1 LIDKYRKVIGVYKLS
16 INRKSRSILEEIS
29 SYVPQK
35 SKEDL
40 IEARAQHIIVSAI
53 NLLESIDESFSPEE
67 AEALKKRFVS
77 SIRGSDPNR
86 FTRMVK
92 RIKTGCYGDEDVDG
106 N

>member
-1 LIDKYRKVIGVYKLS
+1 MTI
-16 INRKSRSILEEIS
+16 SRRSKSILEEIS

-35 SKEDL
+35 SKEEL

-53 NLLESIDESFSPEE
+53 NLLESIDESFTPEQ
-67 AEALKKRFVS
+67 AEMLKKRFVS

-92 RIKTGCYGDEDVDG
+92 RIKNGEGEEEDDSYVG
-106 N
+106 

>member
-1 LIDKYRKVIGVYKLS
+1 LS
-16 INRKSRSILEEIS
+16 INRRSRSILEEIS
-29 SYVPQK
+29 TYVPQK
-35 SKEDL
+35 SREDL

-53 NLLESIDESFSPEE
+53 NLLESIDESFTVEE

-92 RIKTGCYGDEDVDG
+92 RLRGGCEEDEGLNG

>member
-1 LIDKYRKVIGVYKLS
+1 MP
-16 INRKSRSILEEIS
+16 INRRSRSILEEIS
-29 SYVPQK
+29 SYVPQR

-53 NLLESIDESFSPEE
+53 NLLESIDETFSPEE

-86 FTRMVK
+86 FTRMVN
-92 RIKTGCYGDEDVDG
+92 RIKGGPDGDEDLNG

>member
-1 LIDKYRKVIGVYKLS
+1 MP
-16 INRKSRSILEEIS
+16 INRRSRSILEEIS
-29 SYVPQK
+29 SYVPQR

-53 NLLESIDESFSPEE
+53 NLLESIDETFSPDE

-86 FTRMVK
+86 FTRMVN
-92 RIKTGCYGDEDVDG
+92 RIKTGCDGDEDSNG
-106 N
+106 

>member
-1 LIDKYRKVIGVYKLS
+1 MS
-16 INRKSRSILEEIS
+16 INRRSRSILEEIS

-53 NLLESIDESFSPEE
+53 NLLESIDDSFSPAE

-77 SIRGSDPNR
+77 SIRGSDPAR
-86 FTRMVK
+86 FTRMVN
-92 RIKTGCYGDEDVDG
+92 RIKDGDEIDRD
-106 N
+106 

>member
-1 LIDKYRKVIGVYKLS
+1 MS

-29 SYVPQK
+29 TYIPQK
-35 SKEDL
+35 SREDL

-53 NLLESIDESFSPEE
+53 NLLESIDETFTPEQ

-77 SIRGSDPNR
+77 SIRGADPNR

-92 RIKTGCYGDEDVDG
+92 RIKTGFEGDEYGDG
-106 N
+106 P

>member
-1 LIDKYRKVIGVYKLS
+1 MT

-29 SYVPQK
+29 SFVPQK
-35 SKEDL
+35 SREEL

-53 NLLESIDESFSPEE
+53 NLLESIDETFSPEE

-86 FTRMVK
+86 FTRMVN
-92 RIKTGCYGDEDVDG
+92 RIKFGEYSSEDNDVR
-106 N
+106 

>member
-1 LIDKYRKVIGVYKLS
+1 MS
-16 INRKSRSILEEIS
+16 INRRSRSILEEIS
-29 SYVPQK
+29 AYVPQR

-53 NLLESIDESFSPEE
+53 NLLESIDESFTPEE

-77 SIRGSDPNR
+77 SIRGADPNR

-92 RIKTGCYGDEDVDG
+92 KIKAGCDEDEDLNG
-106 N
+106 Y

>member
-1 LIDKYRKVIGVYKLS
+1 MT
-16 INRKSRSILEEIS
+16 INRRSRSILEEIS
-29 SYVPQK
+29 TYVPLK

-53 NLLESIDESFSPEE
+53 NLLESIDESFSPDE

-77 SIRGSDPNR
+77 SIRGADPNR
-86 FTRMVK
+86 FTRMCK
-92 RIKTGCYGDEDVDG
+92 RIKLGESSEEEDG

>member
-1 LIDKYRKVIGVYKLS
+1 LS

-29 SYVPQK
+29 TYVPQK

-53 NLLESIDESFSPEE
+53 NLLESIDENFSPEY
-67 AEALKKRFVS
+67 AEMLKKRFVS
-77 SIRGSDPNR
+77 SIRGSDPSR

-92 RIKTGCYGDEDVDG
+92 RVKFGEICEGDE
-106 N
+106 

>member
-1 LIDKYRKVIGVYKLS
+1 MPT
-16 INRKSRSILEEIS
+16 INRRSRSILEEIS
-29 SYVPQK
+29 SFVPQK

-53 NLLESIDESFSPEE
+53 NLLESIDENFDAEQ

-92 RIKTGCYGDEDVDG
+92 RLREGYEEEDDEHGCK
-106 N
+106 

>member
-1 LIDKYRKVIGVYKLS
+1 LTI
-16 INRKSRSILEEIS
+16 SRRSKSILEEIS

-35 SKEDL
+35 SKEEL

-53 NLLESIDESFSPEE
+53 NLLESIDESFTPEQ
-67 AEALKKRFVS
+67 ADMLKKRFVS

-92 RIKTGCYGDEDVDG
+92 RIKNGEGEEEDDSYVG
-106 N
+106 

>member
-1 LIDKYRKVIGVYKLS
+1 MS
-16 INRKSRSILEEIS
+16 INRRSRSILEEIS
-29 SYVPQK
+29 TYVPQK

-53 NLLESIDESFSPEE
+53 NLLESIDEAFSPGE

-86 FTRMVK
+86 FTRMVN
-92 RIKTGCYGDEDVDG
+92 RIKTGGGDDELDG
-106 N
+106 H

>member
-1 LIDKYRKVIGVYKLS
+1 LPL
-16 INRKSRSILEEIS
+16 NRRSRSILEEIS
-29 SYVPQK
+29 SYVPQR

-40 IEARAQHIIVSAI
+40 IETRAQHIIVSAI
-53 NLLESIDESFSPEE
+53 NLLESLDEAFTPEE

-92 RIKTGCYGDEDVDG
+92 RIKTGGVGDEDADG
-106 N
+106 L

>member
-1 LIDKYRKVIGVYKLS
+1 MS

-29 SYVPQK
+29 LYVPQK
-35 SKEDL
+35 SKEEL

-53 NLLESIDESFSPEE
+53 NLLESIDVSFSPDE

-77 SIRGSDPNR
+77 SIRGCDPSR

-92 RIKTGCYGDEDVDG
+92 RVKMGYTGDDDLDG
-106 N
+106 H

>member
-1 LIDKYRKVIGVYKLS
+1 MS

-29 SYVPQK
+29 SYVPQR
-35 SKEDL
+35 SKEEL
-40 IEARAQHIIVSAI
+40 LEARAQHIIVSAI
-53 NLLESIDESFSPEE
+53 NLLESIDESFSPDE

-92 RIKTGCYGDEDVDG
+92 RIKGGCSSDDDIDS
-106 N
+106 

>member
-1 LIDKYRKVIGVYKLS
+1 METKLS
-16 INRKSRSILEEIS
+16 INRRSRSILEEIS

-35 SKEDL
+35 SREEL

-53 NLLESIDESFSPEE
+53 NLLETIDESFTPEE

-77 SIRGSDPNR
+77 SIRGSDPSR
-86 FTRMVK
+86 FTRMVQ
-92 RIKTGCYGDEDVDG
+92 RIKTGDDCDS

>member
-1 LIDKYRKVIGVYKLS
+1 LETKLA
-16 INRKSRSILEEIS
+16 INRRSRSILEEIS

-53 NLLESIDESFSPEE
+53 NLLESIDESFSPED

-77 SIRGSDPNR
+77 SIRGADPNR

-92 RIKTGCYGDEDVDG
+92 RVKTVDIGDDDY
-106 N
+106 

>member
-1 LIDKYRKVIGVYKLS
+1 MS

-35 SKEDL
+35 NKSDL
-40 IEARAQHIIVSAI
+40 IEVRAQHIITSAI
-53 NLLESIDESFSPEE
+53 NLLESIDNAYTSDE
-67 AEALKKRFVS
+67 AELLKKRFMS

-86 FTRMVK
+86 FTRMVN
-92 RIKTGCYGDEDVDG
+92 RIKYGSDIDEDD

>member
-1 LIDKYRKVIGVYKLS
+1 MKVIGSLKLS
-16 INRKSRSILEEIS
+16 INRRSRSILEEIS

-35 SKEDL
+35 SKEEL

-53 NLLESIDESFSPEE
+53 NLLESIDESFSPED

-77 SIRGSDPNR
+77 SIRGADPNR

-92 RIKTGCYGDEDVDG
+92 RIKTGSEEDEDSNG
-106 N
+106 